1 MALDAPIKTQG
12 LHRPTAS
19 RAKKWFVP
27 SLEFEKVTMFG
38 LMQQQSLLISSLIE
52 FADRHHGDGEVVS
65 RRVEG
70 DIHRYAWSDVAT
82 RSRQVANAL
91 DGFNLNQSDR
101 VATLAWNGY
110 RHLELYFGVSGSGR
124 VLHTLNPRLHPDQVV
139 WIANHAED
147 QVLCFDMT
155 FLPLVQAVHARCT
168 TVKHWV
174 ALCDAD
180 KLPADT
186 GIPNLLSYEALIG
199 KQSQQYTW
207 PDLDENTAS
216 SMCYTSG
223 TTGNPK
229 AALYSHRSTLL
240 HAYAAALPDVMCISA
255 RDAIL
260 PVVPMFHVN
269 AWGIPYSAAM
279 TGAKLV
285 FPGPALDGKSVYE
298 IIESEKVTFAA
309 GVPTVWQMLLG
320 HMKPANLRFSSLKR
334 TVIGGSACPPAM
346 IDAFRDDYGVDVLH
360 AWGMTEMSPLG
371 TLCTLK
377 NKHLGL
383 PAEAQMKLRLKQGRA
398 IFGVDMKIVNDAGEA
413 LPHDG
418 KTYGDLLVKGPWII
432 REYFKQEGNSP
443 LVDGWFP
450 TGDVATI
457 DEDGFMQITDR
468 SKDVIKSGGE
478 WISSIDIENI
488 AMAHPAVAMAACVGM
503 PHPKWDERP
512 IVCVVKK
519 PGSSLEV
526 TDLLKFYEGKT
537 AKWQIPDDVVF
548 VEAIPLGATGK
559 MLKTKLREQLA
570 DYRLPTI

>member
-1 MALDAPIKTQG
+1 ML
-12 LHRPTAS
+12 
-19 RAKKWFVP
+19 
-27 SLEFEKVTMFG
+27 G
-38 LMQQQSLLISSLIE
+38 LMQNQPMLISSLIDYAE
-52 FADRHHGDGEVVS
+52 RHHGDGEIVS

-70 DIHRYAWSDVAT
+70 DIHRYTWADVAK

-91 DGFNLNQSDR
+91 DGMQLKQGSR
-101 VATLAWNGY
+101 VATVAWNGY

-147 QVLCFDMT
+147 EVVCFET
-155 FLPLVQAVHARCT
+155 SFLALIQAVHARCT
-168 TVKHWV
+168 TVKQWV
-174 ALCDAD
+174 LMCDAD

-186 GIPNLLSYEALIG
+186 GIPGLISYEAWVG
-199 KQSQQYTW
+199 KEANTYTW
-207 PDLDENTAS
+207 PVFDENTAS

-223 TTGNPK
+223 TTGHPK
-229 AALYSHRSTLL
+229 AALYSHRSTIL

-255 RDAIL
+255 RDSIL

-269 AWGIPYSAAM
+269 AWGIPYSAAL
-279 TGAKLV
+279 TGCKLV

-298 IIESEKVTFAA
+298 LMETEGVTYSA

-320 HMKPANLRFSSLKR
+320 HMKANNLKFSTLKR

-346 IDAFRDDYGVDVLH
+346 ITAFNDDYGVEVLH
-360 AWGMTEMSPLG
+360 AWGMTELSPLG

-383 PAEAQMKLRLKQGRA
+383 PEAEKMKIRLKQGRG
-398 IFGVDMKIVNDAGEA
+398 IYGIDMKIVGDDGNA

-418 KTYGDLLVKGPWII
+418 KAYGDLMVKGPWVV
-432 REYFKQEGNSP
+432 RDYYKGESSP
-443 LVDGWFP
+443 LINGWFP

-457 DEDGFMQITDR
+457 DADGFMQITDR

-488 AMAHPAVAMAACVGM
+488 AMAHPAVQMAACIGM
-503 PHPKWDERP
+503 RHPKWDERP
-512 IVCVVKK
+512 IVAVVKK
-519 PGSSLEV
+519 PGAEV
-526 TDLLKFYEGKT
+526 TRDELIAFYEGKT
-537 AKWQIPDDVVF
+537 AKWQVPDDVVF
-548 VEAIPLGATGK
+548 VDAIPLGATGK
-559 MLKTKLREQLA
+559 MLKTRLREVLK
-570 DYRLPTI
+570 DYVLPGV